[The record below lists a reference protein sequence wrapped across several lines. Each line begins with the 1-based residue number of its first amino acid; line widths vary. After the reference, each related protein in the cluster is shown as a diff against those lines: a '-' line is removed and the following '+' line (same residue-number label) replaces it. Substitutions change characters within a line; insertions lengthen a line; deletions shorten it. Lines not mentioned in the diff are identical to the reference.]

1 MAKDLRWTTQYII
14 GVDEAG
20 RGPLAGPV
28 AVGVSFVPKLY
39 QKQVFSFLKKAGL
52 NDSKQVKEVTRE
64 SLYKTLVQLR
74 KEQKLD
80 WAVTLVP
87 AKIISTK
94 GIVFAVNFGIKM
106 GLQKVLA
113 RHPARS
119 GSVGGTKMRDLAIKN
134 YEIPQLRRP
143 TAGSC
148 RMTRNIELEMD
159 GALKIPPGEW
169 KKASVII
176 KGDSIKP
183 SIMIASILAKVTRD
197 RYMKKISKIYPQ
209 YLFEIHKGYGTKKHR
224 DLIKKYGMNKEHR
237 VGWCKY

>member
-28 AVGVSFVPKLY
+28 AVGVSCIPKEH
-39 QKQVFSFLKKAGL
+39 QKELFKLLKKVGL
-52 NDSKQVKEVTRE
+52 NDSKQVKEHTRE
-64 SLYKTLVQLR
+64 ALFQILTQLK
-74 KEQKLD
+74 KEQKIN
-80 WAVTLVP
+80 WAVILVS

-94 GIVFAVNFGIKM
+94 GIVFAVNLGIKK
-106 GLQKVLA
+106 GLEK
-113 RHPARS
+113 
-119 GSVGGTKMRDLAIKN
+119 IKSSSF
-134 YEIPQLRRP
+134 EKE
-143 TAGSC
+143 T
-148 RMTRNIELEMD
+148 ELELD

-197 RYMKKISKIYPQ
+197 RYMKKLSKKIPQ
-209 YLFEIHKGYGTKKHR
+209 YGFEIHKGYGTLKHR
-224 DLIKKYGMNKEHR
+224 NLIKNHGLSKEHR
-237 VGWCKY
+237 VGWCKIDKTP